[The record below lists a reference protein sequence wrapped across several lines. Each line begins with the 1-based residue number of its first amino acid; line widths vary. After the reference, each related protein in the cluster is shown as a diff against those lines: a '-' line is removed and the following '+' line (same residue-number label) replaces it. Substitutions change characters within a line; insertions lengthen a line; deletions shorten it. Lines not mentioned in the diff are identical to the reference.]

1 MTTPASSP
9 KLLRHKIYTDEYVE
23 HLRRQARAR
32 ALEGLDLD
40 ALDSCGAG
48 LGQSEQD
55 VEATRR
61 EWERKAQEAELEN
74 LERTL
79 RRQREG
85 LDLLIARGATVAST
99 TTEACSEREHAAIA
113 QTGEAQLPS
122 TKYTVYSL
130 RVE

>member
-1 MTTPASSP
+1 MSTPTPAA
-9 KLLRHKIYTDEYVE
+9 KLLKHKIYTDEYADY
-23 HLRRQARAR
+23 LRRQARAR

-40 ALDSCGAG
+40 ALESCGAG

-85 LDLLIARGATVAST
+85 LDLLIARGAALAATS
-99 TTEACSEREHAAIA
+99 TEACPERELAAMA
-113 QTGEAQLPS
+113 QPGEAPLPA